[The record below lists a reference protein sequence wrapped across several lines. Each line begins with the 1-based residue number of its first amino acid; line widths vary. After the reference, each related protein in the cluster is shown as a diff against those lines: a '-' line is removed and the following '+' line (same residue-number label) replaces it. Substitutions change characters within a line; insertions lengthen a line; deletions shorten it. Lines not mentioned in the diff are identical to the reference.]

1 MCCFQSS
8 HFMKTHSPV
17 SFFKNSLENVPEEL
31 NKEISL
37 IITNMKEMFRFA
49 T

>member
-8 HFMKTHSPV
+8 LFMKTHSPL
-17 SFFKNSLENVPEEL
+17 SFKKGLKNFPGEL

-37 IITNMKEMFRFA
+37 IITNMKEIFRFA

>member
-8 HFMKTHSPV
+8 LFMKTHSPV
-17 SFFKNSLENVPEEL
+17 SFKNGLKNVPEEL

-37 IITNMKEMFRFA
+37 IITNMKEIFHFA